1 MYTEVA
7 EQLFNLIDNNKDI
20 RTDFFDALAVQ
31 NPKSALKSWFDDNV
45 NDNELQDLFRNGQNK
60 EGFLDWICSA
70 DGGRFFMETVPEIN
84 DQNIK
89 YLPTRQKMSDEQ
101 DRAIY
106 QEIEAEDSSI
116 MNQRERI
123 RKSMEDGNYKSNDV
137 DNDDEIQMA
146 LDALESSEDDELNVV
161 FDIVDGSFDN
171 EDSDDES
178 DIGSDEVNM
187 VFDIIDGSED
197 DSSDEDFEDGF
208 EDDSSD
214 EDFEDGS
221 EDDGH
226 GYDEEED
233 VQHKKRIYLDHH
245 VNKVVEEIDKEEKID
260 RYVHKKYYVMK
271 KKELVSTENLNKLE
285 DELDAKNI
293 SYYDFGKNDTIAIKI
308 YTQNEVQ
315 LNRIFEKLDFKARC
329 VDIAHYTDDW
339 YS

>member
-1 MYTEVA
+1 MNTDYSEVA
-7 EQLFNLIDNNKDI
+7 EQIFNLIDNDKDI
-20 RTDFFDALAVQ
+20 RNDFFDAMAVQ
-31 NPKSALKSWFDDNV
+31 DQKTAIESWFNDNV
-45 NDNELQDLFRNGQNK
+45 NDNELQDLFKNGQNK
-60 EGFLDWICSA
+60 EGFLNWIC
-70 DGGRFFMETVPEIN
+70 GQPGNLFFMKTVPEIN

-89 YLPTRQKMSDEQ
+89 YLPTKQNMSDEQ
-101 DRAIY
+101 DRDIC
-106 QEIEAEDSSI
+106 QEIESEDSSI
-116 MNQRERI
+116 MNYREHI
-123 RKSMEDGNYKSNDV
+123 RKSMSDGEYKSDEI

-146 LDALESSEDDELNVV
+146 IDALDSSEDDDVNIV
-161 FDIVDGSFDN
+161 FN
-171 EDSDDES
+171 
-178 DIGSDEVNM
+178 
-187 VFDIIDGSED
+187 IIDGSED
-197 DSSDEDFEDGF
+197 DSSDEDFD
-208 EDDSSD
+208 
-214 EDFEDGS
+214 DGS

-226 GYDEEED
+226 KYDEEEDED

-271 KKELVSTENLNKLE
+271 KKELISTENLNRLE
-285 DELDAKNI
+285 DELDSKNI

>member
-1 MYTEVA
+1 MNTDYSEVA
-7 EQLFNLIDNNKDI
+7 EQIFNLIDNDKDI
-20 RTDFFDALAVQ
+20 RNDFFDAMAVQ
-31 NPKSALKSWFDDNV
+31 DQKTAIESWFNDNV
-45 NDNELQDLFRNGQNK
+45 NDNELQDLFKNGQNK
-60 EGFLDWICSA
+60 EGFLNWIC
-70 DGGRFFMETVPEIN
+70 GQPGNLFFTKTVPEIN

-89 YLPTRQKMSDEQ
+89 YLPTKQNMSDEQ
-101 DRAIY
+101 DQDIC
-106 QEIEAEDSSI
+106 QEIESEDSSI
-116 MNQRERI
+116 MNYREHI
-123 RKSMEDGNYKSNDV
+123 RKSMSDGEYKSDEI

-146 LDALESSEDDELNVV
+146 IDALDSSEDDDVNIV
-161 FDIVDGSFDN
+161 FN
-171 EDSDDES
+171 
-178 DIGSDEVNM
+178 
-187 VFDIIDGSED
+187 IIDGSED
-197 DSSDEDFEDGF
+197 DSSDEDFD
-208 EDDSSD
+208 
-214 EDFEDGS
+214 DGS

-226 GYDEEED
+226 EYDEEEDED

-271 KKELVSTENLNKLE
+271 KKELISTENLNRLE
-285 DELDAKNI
+285 DELDSKNI

>member
-1 MYTEVA
+1 MNTDYSEVA
-7 EQLFNLIDNNKDI
+7 EQIFNLIDNDKDI
-20 RTDFFDALAVQ
+20 RNDFFDAMAVQ
-31 NPKSALKSWFDDNV
+31 DQKTAIESWFNDNV
-45 NDNELQDLFRNGQNK
+45 NDNELQDLFKNGQNK
-60 EGFLDWICSA
+60 EGFLDWIC
-70 DGGRFFMETVPEIN
+70 GQPGNLFFTKTVPEIN

-89 YLPTRQKMSDEQ
+89 YLPTKQNMSDEQ
-101 DRAIY
+101 DRDIC
-106 QEIEAEDSSI
+106 QEIESEDSSI
-116 MNQRERI
+116 MNYREHI
-123 RKSMEDGNYKSNDV
+123 RKSMSDGEYKSDEI

-146 LDALESSEDDELNVV
+146 IDALDSSEDDDMNIV
-161 FDIVDGSFDN
+161 FN
-171 EDSDDES
+171 
-178 DIGSDEVNM
+178 
-187 VFDIIDGSED
+187 IIDGSED
-197 DSSDEDFEDGF
+197 DSSDEDFD
-208 EDDSSD
+208 
-214 EDFEDGS
+214 DGS

-226 GYDEEED
+226 EYDEEEDED

-271 KKELVSTENLNKLE
+271 KKELISTENLNRLE
-285 DELDAKNI
+285 DELDSKNI

>member
-1 MYTEVA
+1 MNTDYSEVA
-7 EQLFNLIDNNKDI
+7 EQIFNLIDNDKDI
-20 RTDFFDALAVQ
+20 RNDFFDAMAVQ
-31 NPKSALKSWFDDNV
+31 DQKTAIESWFNDNV
-45 NDNELQDLFRNGQNK
+45 NDNELQDLFKNGQNK
-60 EGFLDWICSA
+60 EGFLDWIC
-70 DGGRFFMETVPEIN
+70 GQPGNLFFTKTVPEIN

-89 YLPTRQKMSDEQ
+89 YLPTKQNMSDEQ
-101 DRAIY
+101 DRDIC
-106 QEIEAEDSSI
+106 QEIENEDSSI
-116 MNQRERI
+116 MNYREHI
-123 RKSMEDGNYKSNDV
+123 RKSMSDGEYKSDEI

-146 LDALESSEDDELNVV
+146 IDALDSSEDDDVNIV
-161 FDIVDGSFDN
+161 FN
-171 EDSDDES
+171 
-178 DIGSDEVNM
+178 
-187 VFDIIDGSED
+187 IIDGSED
-197 DSSDEDFEDGF
+197 DSSDEDFD
-208 EDDSSD
+208 
-214 EDFEDGS
+214 DGS

-226 GYDEEED
+226 EYDEEEDED

-271 KKELVSTENLNKLE
+271 KKELISTENLNRLE
-285 DELDAKNI
+285 DELDSKNI

>member
-1 MYTEVA
+1 MNTDYSEVA
-7 EQLFNLIDNNKDI
+7 EQIFNLIDNDKDI
-20 RTDFFDALAVQ
+20 RNDFFDAMAVQ
-31 NPKSALKSWFDDNV
+31 DQKTAIESWFNDNV
-45 NDNELQDLFRNGQNK
+45 NDNELQDLFKNGQNK
-60 EGFLDWICSA
+60 EGFLNWIC
-70 DGGRFFMETVPEIN
+70 GQPGNLFFTKTVPEIN

-89 YLPTRQKMSDEQ
+89 YLPTKQNMSDEQ
-101 DRAIY
+101 DRDIC
-106 QEIEAEDSSI
+106 QEIESEDSSI
-116 MNQRERI
+116 MNYREHI
-123 RKSMEDGNYKSNDV
+123 RKSMSDGEYKSDEI

-146 LDALESSEDDELNVV
+146 IDALDSSEDDDVNIV
-161 FDIVDGSFDN
+161 FN
-171 EDSDDES
+171 
-178 DIGSDEVNM
+178 
-187 VFDIIDGSED
+187 IIDGSED
-197 DSSDEDFEDGF
+197 DSSDEDFD
-208 EDDSSD
+208 
-214 EDFEDGS
+214 DGS

-226 GYDEEED
+226 EYDEEEDED

-271 KKELVSTENLNKLE
+271 KKELVSTENLNRLE
-285 DELDAKNI
+285 DELDSKNI

>member
-1 MYTEVA
+1 MNADYSEVA
-7 EQLFNLIDNNKDI
+7 EQIFNLIDNDKDI
-20 RTDFFDALAVQ
+20 RNDFFDAMAVQ
-31 NPKSALKSWFDDNV
+31 DQKTAIESWFNDNV
-45 NDNELQDLFRNGQNK
+45 SDNELQDLFKNGQNK
-60 EGFLDWICSA
+60 EGFLDWIC
-70 DGGRFFMETVPEIN
+70 DKPGNLFFMKTVPEIN
-84 DQNIK
+84 NQNIK
-89 YLPTRQKMSDEQ
+89 FLPAKPNMSDEQ
-101 DRAIY
+101 DRVIF
-106 QEIEAEDSSI
+106 QEIEKEDSSI
-116 MNQRERI
+116 MNYKEQI
-123 RKSMEDGNYKSNDV
+123 RKSMSDGDYKSDEI

-146 LDALESSEDDELNVV
+146 IDALDSSEDDVNVV
-161 FDIVDGSFDN
+161 FDIIDGS
-171 EDSDDES
+171 EDD
-178 DIGSDEVNM
+178 VNM
-187 VFDIIDGSED
+187 AFDIIDGSED
-197 DSSDEDFEDGF
+197 DSSDEDFEDG
-208 EDDSSD
+208 
-214 EDFEDGS
+214 S
-221 EDDGH
+221 EDDDN

-233 VQHKKRIYLDHH
+233 IQHKKRIYLDHH

>member
-1 MYTEVA
+1 MNTDYSEVA
-7 EQLFNLIDNNKDI
+7 EQIFNLIDNDKDI
-20 RTDFFDALAVQ
+20 RNDFFDAMAVQ
-31 NPKSALKSWFDDNV
+31 DQKTAIESWFNDNV
-45 NDNELQDLFRNGQNK
+45 NDNELQDLFKNGQNK
-60 EGFLDWICSA
+60 EGFLDWIC
-70 DGGRFFMETVPEIN
+70 GQPGNQFFTKTVPEIN

-89 YLPTRQKMSDEQ
+89 YLPTKQNMSDEQ
-101 DRAIY
+101 DRDIC
-106 QEIEAEDSSI
+106 QEIESEDSSI
-116 MNQRERI
+116 MNYREHI
-123 RKSMEDGNYKSNDV
+123 RKSMSDGEYKSDEI

-146 LDALESSEDDELNVV
+146 IDALDSSEDDDVNIV
-161 FDIVDGSFDN
+161 FN
-171 EDSDDES
+171 
-178 DIGSDEVNM
+178 
-187 VFDIIDGSED
+187 IIDGS
-197 DSSDEDFEDGF
+197 

-226 GYDEEED
+226 EYDEEEDED

-271 KKELVSTENLNKLE
+271 KKELISTENLNRLE
-285 DELDAKNI
+285 DELDSKNI

>member
-1 MYTEVA
+1 MNTDYSEVA
-7 EQLFNLIDNNKDI
+7 EQIFNLIDNDKDI
-20 RTDFFDALAVQ
+20 RNDFFDAMAVQ
-31 NPKSALKSWFDDNV
+31 DQKTAIESWFNDNV
-45 NDNELQDLFRNGQNK
+45 NDNELQDLFKNGQNK
-60 EGFLDWICSA
+60 EGFLNWIC
-70 DGGRFFMETVPEIN
+70 GQPGNLFFMKTVPEIN

-89 YLPTRQKMSDEQ
+89 YLPTKQNMSDEQ
-101 DRAIY
+101 DRDIY
-106 QEIEAEDSSI
+106 QEIESEDSSI
-116 MNQRERI
+116 MNYREHI
-123 RKSMEDGNYKSNDV
+123 RKSMADGEYKSDEI

-146 LDALESSEDDELNVV
+146 IDALDSSEDDDVNIV
-161 FDIVDGSFDN
+161 FN
-171 EDSDDES
+171 
-178 DIGSDEVNM
+178 
-187 VFDIIDGSED
+187 IIDGS
-197 DSSDEDFEDGF
+197 

-226 GYDEEED
+226 EYDEEEDED

-271 KKELVSTENLNKLE
+271 KKELISTENLNRLE
-285 DELDAKNI
+285 DELDSKNI

>member
-1 MYTEVA
+1 MIWHPDFLVDKYTNFQRISSMNTDYSEVA
-7 EQLFNLIDNNKDI
+7 EQIFNLIDNDKDI
-20 RTDFFDALAVQ
+20 RNDFFDAMAVQ
-31 NPKSALKSWFDDNV
+31 DQKTAIESWFNDNV
-45 NDNELQDLFRNGQNK
+45 NDNELQDLFKNGQNK
-60 EGFLDWICSA
+60 EGFLNWIC
-70 DGGRFFMETVPEIN
+70 GQPGNLFFMKTVPEIN

-89 YLPTRQKMSDEQ
+89 YLPTKQNMSDEQ
-101 DRAIY
+101 DRDIC
-106 QEIEAEDSSI
+106 QEIESEDSSI
-116 MNQRERI
+116 MNYREHI
-123 RKSMEDGNYKSNDV
+123 RKSMSDGEYKSDEI

-146 LDALESSEDDELNVV
+146 IDALDSSEDDDVNIV
-161 FDIVDGSFDN
+161 FN
-171 EDSDDES
+171 
-178 DIGSDEVNM
+178 
-187 VFDIIDGSED
+187 IIDGSED
-197 DSSDEDFEDGF
+197 DSSDEDFD
-208 EDDSSD
+208 
-214 EDFEDGS
+214 DGS

-226 GYDEEED
+226 EYDEEEDED

-271 KKELVSTENLNKLE
+271 KKELISTENLNRLE
-285 DELDAKNI
+285 DELDSKNI

>member
-1 MYTEVA
+1 MNTDYSEVA
-7 EQLFNLIDNNKDI
+7 EQIFNLIDNDKDI
-20 RTDFFDALAVQ
+20 RNDFFDAMAVQ
-31 NPKSALKSWFDDNV
+31 DQKTAIESWFNDNV
-45 NDNELQDLFRNGQNK
+45 NDNELQDLFKNGQNK
-60 EGFLDWICSA
+60 EGFLNWIC
-70 DGGRFFMETVPEIN
+70 GQPGNQFFTKTVPEIN

-89 YLPTRQKMSDEQ
+89 YLPTKQNMSDKQ
-101 DRAIY
+101 DRDIC
-106 QEIEAEDSSI
+106 QEIESEDSSI
-116 MNQRERI
+116 MNYREHI
-123 RKSMEDGNYKSNDV
+123 RKSMSDGEYKSDEI

-146 LDALESSEDDELNVV
+146 IDALDSSEDDDVNIV
-161 FDIVDGSFDN
+161 FN
-171 EDSDDES
+171 
-178 DIGSDEVNM
+178 
-187 VFDIIDGSED
+187 IIDGSED
-197 DSSDEDFEDGF
+197 DSSDEDFD
-208 EDDSSD
+208 
-214 EDFEDGS
+214 DGS

-226 GYDEEED
+226 KYDEEEEEDED

-271 KKELVSTENLNKLE
+271 KKELISTENLNRLE
-285 DELDAKNI
+285 DELDSKNI

>member
-1 MYTEVA
+1 MNTDYSEVA
-7 EQLFNLIDNNKDI
+7 EQIFNLIDNDKDI
-20 RTDFFDALAVQ
+20 RNDFFDAMAVQ
-31 NPKSALKSWFDDNV
+31 DQKTAIESWFNDNV
-45 NDNELQDLFRNGQNK
+45 NDNELQDLFKNGQNK
-60 EGFLDWICSA
+60 EGFLDWIC
-70 DGGRFFMETVPEIN
+70 GQPGNLFFTKTVPEIN

-89 YLPTRQKMSDEQ
+89 YLPTKQNMSDEQ
-101 DRAIY
+101 DRDIC
-106 QEIEAEDSSI
+106 QEIESEDSSI
-116 MNQRERI
+116 MNYRQHI
-123 RKSMEDGNYKSNDV
+123 RKSMSDGEYKSDEI

-146 LDALESSEDDELNVV
+146 IDALDSSEDDDVNIV
-161 FDIVDGSFDN
+161 FN
-171 EDSDDES
+171 
-178 DIGSDEVNM
+178 
-187 VFDIIDGSED
+187 IIDGSED
-197 DSSDEDFEDGF
+197 DSSDEDFD
-208 EDDSSD
+208 
-214 EDFEDGS
+214 DGS

-226 GYDEEED
+226 EYDEEEDED

-271 KKELVSTENLNKLE
+271 KKELISTENLNRLE
-285 DELDAKNI
+285 DELDSKNI

>member
-1 MYTEVA
+1 MNTDYSEVA
-7 EQLFNLIDNNKDI
+7 EQIFNLIDNDKDI
-20 RTDFFDALAVQ
+20 RNDFFDAMAVQ
-31 NPKSALKSWFDDNV
+31 DQKTAIESWFNDNV
-45 NDNELQDLFRNGQNK
+45 NDNELQDLFKNGQNK
-60 EGFLDWICSA
+60 EGFLNWIC
-70 DGGRFFMETVPEIN
+70 GQPGNLFFMKTVPEIN

-89 YLPTRQKMSDEQ
+89 YLPTKQNMSDEQ
-101 DRAIY
+101 DRDIC
-106 QEIEAEDSSI
+106 QEIESEDSSI
-116 MNQRERI
+116 MNYREHI
-123 RKSMEDGNYKSNDV
+123 RKSMADGEYKSDEI

-146 LDALESSEDDELNVV
+146 IDALDSSEDDDVNIV
-161 FDIVDGSFDN
+161 FN
-171 EDSDDES
+171 
-178 DIGSDEVNM
+178 
-187 VFDIIDGSED
+187 IIDGS
-197 DSSDEDFEDGF
+197 

-226 GYDEEED
+226 EYDEEEDED

-271 KKELVSTENLNKLE
+271 KKELISTENLNRLE
-285 DELDAKNI
+285 DELDSKNI

-329 VDIAHYTDDW
+329 VDIAHYTDNW

>member
-1 MYTEVA
+1 MNTDYSEVA
-7 EQLFNLIDNNKDI
+7 EQIFNLIDNDKDI
-20 RTDFFDALAVQ
+20 RNDFFDAMAVQ
-31 NPKSALKSWFDDNV
+31 DQKTAIESWFNDNV
-45 NDNELQDLFRNGQNK
+45 NDNELQDLFKNGQNK
-60 EGFLDWICSA
+60 EGFLDWIC
-70 DGGRFFMETVPEIN
+70 GQPGNLFFTKTVPEIN

-89 YLPTRQKMSDEQ
+89 YLPTKQNMSDEQ
-101 DRAIY
+101 DRDIC
-106 QEIEAEDSSI
+106 QEIESEDSSI
-116 MNQRERI
+116 MNYREHI
-123 RKSMEDGNYKSNDV
+123 RKSMSDGEYKSDEI

-146 LDALESSEDDELNVV
+146 IDALDSSEDDDVNIV
-161 FDIVDGSFDN
+161 FN
-171 EDSDDES
+171 
-178 DIGSDEVNM
+178 
-187 VFDIIDGSED
+187 IIDGS
-197 DSSDEDFEDGF
+197 

-226 GYDEEED
+226 EYDEEED
-233 VQHKKRIYLDHH
+233 ENIQHKKRIYLDHH

-271 KKELVSTENLNKLE
+271 KKELISTENLNRLE
-285 DELDAKNI
+285 DELDSKNI

>member
-1 MYTEVA
+1 MNTDYSEVA
-7 EQLFNLIDNNKDI
+7 EQIFNLIDNDKDI
-20 RTDFFDALAVQ
+20 RNDFFDAMAVQ
-31 NPKSALKSWFDDNV
+31 DQKTAIESWFNDNV
-45 NDNELQDLFRNGQNK
+45 NDNELQDLFKNGQNK
-60 EGFLDWICSA
+60 EGFLNWIC
-70 DGGRFFMETVPEIN
+70 GQPGNLFFMKTVPEIN

-89 YLPTRQKMSDEQ
+89 YLPTKQNMSDEQ
-101 DRAIY
+101 DRDIC
-106 QEIEAEDSSI
+106 QEIESEDSSI
-116 MNQRERI
+116 MNYREHI
-123 RKSMEDGNYKSNDV
+123 RKSMSDGEYKSDEI

-146 LDALESSEDDELNVV
+146 IDALDSSEDDDVNIV
-161 FDIVDGSFDN
+161 FN
-171 EDSDDES
+171 
-178 DIGSDEVNM
+178 
-187 VFDIIDGSED
+187 IIDGSED
-197 DSSDEDFEDGF
+197 DSSDEDFD
-208 EDDSSD
+208 
-214 EDFEDGS
+214 DGS

-226 GYDEEED
+226 KYDEEEEEDED

-271 KKELVSTENLNKLE
+271 KKELISTENLNRLE
-285 DELDAKNI
+285 DELDSKNI

>member
-1 MYTEVA
+1 MNTDYSEVA
-7 EQLFNLIDNNKDI
+7 EQIFNLIDNDKDI
-20 RTDFFDALAVQ
+20 RNDFFDAMAVQ
-31 NPKSALKSWFDDNV
+31 DQKTAIESWFNDNV

-60 EGFLDWICSA
+60 EGFLNWIC
-70 DGGRFFMETVPEIN
+70 GQPGNLFFTKTVPEIN

-89 YLPTRQKMSDEQ
+89 YLPTKQNMSDEQ
-101 DRAIY
+101 DRDIC
-106 QEIEAEDSSI
+106 QEIESEDSSI
-116 MNQRERI
+116 MNYREHI
-123 RKSMEDGNYKSNDV
+123 RKSMSDGEYKSDEI

-146 LDALESSEDDELNVV
+146 IDALDSSEDDDVNIV
-161 FDIVDGSFDN
+161 FN
-171 EDSDDES
+171 
-178 DIGSDEVNM
+178 
-187 VFDIIDGSED
+187 IIDGSED
-197 DSSDEDFEDGF
+197 DSSDEDFD
-208 EDDSSD
+208 
-214 EDFEDGS
+214 DGS

-226 GYDEEED
+226 EYDEEEDED

-271 KKELVSTENLNKLE
+271 KKELISTENLNRLE
-285 DELDAKNI
+285 DELDSKNI

>member
-1 MYTEVA
+1 MNTDYSEVA
-7 EQLFNLIDNNKDI
+7 EQIFNLIDNDKDI
-20 RTDFFDALAVQ
+20 RNDFFDAMAVQ
-31 NPKSALKSWFDDNV
+31 DQKTAIESWFNDNV
-45 NDNELQDLFRNGQNK
+45 NDNELQDLFKNGQNK
-60 EGFLDWICSA
+60 EGFLNWIC
-70 DGGRFFMETVPEIN
+70 GQPGNLFFTKTVPEIN

-89 YLPTRQKMSDEQ
+89 YLPTKQKMSDEQ
-101 DRAIY
+101 DRDIC
-106 QEIEAEDSSI
+106 QEIESEDSSI
-116 MNQRERI
+116 MNYREHI
-123 RKSMEDGNYKSNDV
+123 RKSMSDGEYKSDEI

-146 LDALESSEDDELNVV
+146 IDALDSSEDDDVNIV
-161 FDIVDGSFDN
+161 FN
-171 EDSDDES
+171 
-178 DIGSDEVNM
+178 
-187 VFDIIDGSED
+187 IIDGS
-197 DSSDEDFEDGF
+197 

-226 GYDEEED
+226 EYDEEEDED

-271 KKELVSTENLNKLE
+271 KKELISTENLNRLE
-285 DELDAKNI
+285 DELDSKNI

-329 VDIAHYTDDW
+329 VDIAHYTDNW